1 MGIPRKLLQTASGGR
16 PAVAVATAAPTQQS
30 LKSVQTKKR
39 LIEGAIRCIVKF
51 GYSRTTTSRVAAEAG
66 LSRGAMLHH
75 FENGDALMRAV
86 IAELHE
92 KRLRAIRRSG
102 DLSGRDV
109 QEVVRTYWDQLS
121 SPSFTAFHELS
132 IAARTD
138 QGLARILE
146 PAQAEFRER
155 RYALSIDAF
164 PEWQK
169 NRTNFDLALALS
181 QQTIEGM
188 AINRL
193 VHGLDEAMV
202 EPLLANLE
210 QQIKALKPPADKV
223 AAA

>member
-1 MGIPRKLLQTASGGR
+1 MVIMRKLHQAASSER
-16 PAVAVATAAPTQQS
+16 PAADVAPASPTQQW
-30 LKSVQTKKR
+30 LKSAQTKKR

-75 FENGDALMRAV
+75 FENGEALMRAV
-86 IAELHE
+86 IAELND

-102 DLSGRDV
+102 DIAGGDV
-109 QEVVRTYWDQLS
+109 HDVVRTYWHQLS
-121 SPSFTAFHELS
+121 SSSFTAFHELS

-138 QGLARILE
+138 QGLAQILE

-155 RYALSIDAF
+155 RYALSIEAF

-169 NRTNFDLALALS
+169 NRKNFDLALALS

-202 EPLLANLE
+202 EPLLTNLE
-210 QQIKALKPPADKV
+210 RQIQELKPPAD
-223 AAA
+223 

>member
-1 MGIPRKLLQTASGGR
+1 MEALRKLDEPTLSERSASG
-16 PAVAVATAAPTQQS
+16 TALVVPTQQS
-30 LKSVQTKKR
+30 LKSAQTKKR

-86 IAELHE
+86 IAELND
-92 KRLRAIRRSG
+92 KRLRAIRRTG
-102 DLSGRDV
+102 DISSRGV
-109 QEVVRTYWDQLS
+109 HEVVRAYWHQLS
-121 SPSFTAFHELS
+121 SSSFTAFHELS

-138 QGLARILE
+138 QGLAQILE

-155 RYALSIDAF
+155 RYALSIEAF

-202 EPLLANLE
+202 EPLLINLE
-210 QQIKALKPPADKV
+210 RQIRELKPPAD
-223 AAA
+223 

>member
-1 MGIPRKLLQTASGGR
+1 MAIPRKLHQSASSER
-16 PAVAVATAAPTQQS
+16 SAVRVVPASPSQQW

-51 GYSRTTTSRVAAEAG
+51 GYSRTTTSRVAGEAG

-86 IAELHE
+86 IAELND

-102 DLSGRDV
+102 DIASRGV
-109 QEVVRTYWDQLS
+109 HEVVRAYWNQLS

-138 QGLARILE
+138 QGLAQILE

-155 RYALSIDAF
+155 RYGLSIEAF

-202 EPLLANLE
+202 EPLLTNLE
-210 QQIKALKPPADKV
+210 RQIQDLKPPAD
-223 AAA
+223 

>member
-1 MGIPRKLLQTASGGR
+1 MKILPKLHQTNSSRRAVTGAVPAS
-16 PAVAVATAAPTQQS
+16 PTQQW
-30 LKSVQTKKR
+30 LKSAQTKKR

-51 GYSRTTTSRVAAEAG
+51 GYSKTTTSRVASEAG

-75 FENGDALMRAV
+75 FENGEALMRAV
-86 IAELHE
+86 IAELND
-92 KRLRAIRRSG
+92 KRLRAIRRTG
-102 DLSGRDV
+102 DIASRGV
-109 QEVVRTYWDQLS
+109 HEVVRAYWHQLS
-121 SPSFTAFHELS
+121 SSSFTAFHELS

-138 QGLARILE
+138 QGLAQILE

-155 RYALSIDAF
+155 RYALSIEAF

-169 NRTNFDLALALS
+169 DRKNFDLALALS

-202 EPLLANLE
+202 EPLLINLE
-210 QQIKALKPPADKV
+210 RQIQELKPPAD
-223 AAA
+223 

>member
-1 MGIPRKLLQTASGGR
+1 MKILPKLHQTDPSKRACASVV
-16 PAVAVATAAPTQQS
+16 PSSPTQQW
-30 LKSVQTKKR
+30 LKSAQTKKR

-51 GYSRTTTSRVAAEAG
+51 GYSKTTTLRVASEAG

-75 FENGDALMRAV
+75 FENGEALMRAV
-86 IAELHE
+86 IAELND
-92 KRLRAIRRSG
+92 KRLRAIRRTG
-102 DLSGRDV
+102 DISSRGV
-109 QEVVRTYWDQLS
+109 HEVVRAYWNQLS
-121 SPSFTAFHELS
+121 SSSFTAFHELS

-138 QGLARILE
+138 QGLAQILE

-155 RYALSIDAF
+155 RYALSIEAF

-202 EPLLANLE
+202 EPLLSNLE
-210 QQIKALKPPADKV
+210 RQIQELKPPAD
-223 AAA
+223 

>member
-1 MGIPRKLLQTASGGR
+1 MKILPKLHQTDPSKRVSASVV
-16 PAVAVATAAPTQQS
+16 PSSPTQQW
-30 LKSVQTKKR
+30 LKSAQTKKR

-51 GYSRTTTSRVAAEAG
+51 GYSKTTTLRVASEAG

-75 FENGDALMRAV
+75 FENGEALMRAV
-86 IAELHE
+86 IAELND
-92 KRLRAIRRSG
+92 KRLRAIRRTG
-102 DLSGRDV
+102 DISSRGV
-109 QEVVRTYWDQLS
+109 HEVVRAYWNQLS
-121 SPSFTAFHELS
+121 STSFTAFHELS

-138 QGLARILE
+138 HGLAQILE

-155 RYALSIDAF
+155 RYALSIEAF

-202 EPLLANLE
+202 EPLLSNLE
-210 QQIKALKPPADKV
+210 RQIQELKPPAN
-223 AAA
+223 

>member
-1 MGIPRKLLQTASGGR
+1 MEIQPKLSQVA
-16 PAVAVATAAPTQQS
+16 PADWQADIVARAPPTQQS
-30 LKSVQTKKR
+30 LKSAETKKR

-51 GYSRTTTSRVAAEAG
+51 GYSKTTTPRVAAEAG

-92 KRLRAIRRSG
+92 KRLRAIRRTG
-102 DLSGRDV
+102 DIVGHDV
-109 QEVVRTYWDQLS
+109 HAIVRTYWDQLS
-121 SPSFTAFHELS
+121 RPTFTAFHELS
-132 IAARTD
+132 LAARTD
-138 QGLARILE
+138 KGLARILE
-146 PAQAEFRER
+146 PLQAEFRER
-155 RYALSIDAF
+155 RYTLSIEAF

-169 NRTNFDLALALS
+169 NRANFDLALALS

-202 EPLLANLE
+202 EPLLMNLE
-210 QQIKALKPPADKV
+210 LQIQALKPPAD
-223 AAA
+223 

>member
-1 MGIPRKLLQTASGGR
+1 MAIPRKLHQSASSERSGVR
-16 PAVAVATAAPTQQS
+16 VVPASPTQQW

-86 IAELHE
+86 IAELND
-92 KRLRAIRRSG
+92 KRLRAIRRTG
-102 DLSGRDV
+102 DMDSRGV
-109 QEVVRTYWDQLS
+109 HEVVRTYWDQLS
-121 SPSFTAFHELS
+121 SSSFTAFHELS

-138 QGLARILE
+138 QGLAQILE

-155 RYALSIDAF
+155 RYALSIEAF

-202 EPLLANLE
+202 EPLLTNLE
-210 QQIKALKPPADKV
+210 QQIQELKPPAD
-223 AAA
+223 

>member
-1 MGIPRKLLQTASGGR
+1 MVVLRKLNQSALSERATLGATLAS
-16 PAVAVATAAPTQQS
+16 PTQQS
-30 LKSVQTKKR
+30 LKSAQTKKR

-75 FENGDALMRAV
+75 FENGEALMRAV
-86 IAELHE
+86 IAELND
-92 KRLRAIRRSG
+92 KRLRAIRRTG
-102 DLSGRDV
+102 DISSRGV
-109 QEVVRTYWDQLS
+109 HEVVRAYWHQLS
-121 SPSFTAFHELS
+121 SSSFTAFHELS

-138 QGLARILE
+138 QGLAQILE

-155 RYALSIDAF
+155 RYALSIEAF

-169 NRTNFDLALALS
+169 NRVNFDLALALS

-202 EPLLANLE
+202 EPLLTNLE
-210 QQIKALKPPADKV
+210 EQIQALKPPAD
-223 AAA
+223 

>member
-1 MGIPRKLLQTASGGR
+1 MAIPRKLHQSASSER
-16 PAVAVATAAPTQQS
+16 SAVRVVPASPTQQW

-86 IAELHE
+86 IAELND

-102 DLSGRDV
+102 DIASRGV
-109 QEVVRTYWDQLS
+109 HEVVRAYWDQLS
-121 SPSFTAFHELS
+121 SPSFTAFNELS

-138 QGLARILE
+138 QGLAQILE

-155 RYALSIDAF
+155 RYGLSIEAF

-202 EPLLANLE
+202 EPLLTNLE
-210 QQIKALKPPADKV
+210 RQIQELKPPAD
-223 AAA
+223 

>member
-1 MGIPRKLLQTASGGR
+1 MVVLRKLNQSALSERSALGAALAS
-16 PAVAVATAAPTQQS
+16 PTQQS
-30 LKSVQTKKR
+30 LKSAQTKKR

-75 FENGDALMRAV
+75 FENGETLMRAV
-86 IAELHE
+86 IAELND
-92 KRLRAIRRSG
+92 KRLRAIRRTG
-102 DLSGRDV
+102 DISSRGV
-109 QEVVRTYWDQLS
+109 HEVVRAYWHQLS
-121 SPSFTAFHELS
+121 SSSFTAFHELS

-138 QGLARILE
+138 QGLAQILE

-155 RYALSIDAF
+155 RYALSIEAF

-169 NRTNFDLALALS
+169 NRMNFDLALALS

-202 EPLLANLE
+202 EPLLTNLE
-210 QQIKALKPPADKV
+210 EQIQALKPPAD
-223 AAA
+223 

>member
-1 MGIPRKLLQTASGGR
+1 MVSLRKLHQTASSGR
-16 PAVAVATAAPTQQS
+16 PAAGVAPISPTQHW

-51 GYSRTTTSRVAAEAG
+51 GYSRTTTARVAAEAG

-75 FENGDALMRAV
+75 FENGEALMHAV

-92 KRLRAIRRSG
+92 KRLRATRRSG
-102 DLSGRDV
+102 DIANRGV
-109 QEVVRTYWDQLS
+109 HEVVRAYWDQLS

-138 QGLARILE
+138 QGLAQILE
-146 PAQAEFRER
+146 PAQAEFRAR
-155 RYALSIDAF
+155 RYVLSIEAF

-169 NRTNFDLALALS
+169 NRANFDLALALA

-202 EPLLANLE
+202 EPLLTNLE
-210 QQIKALKPPADKV
+210 RQIQELKPPAD
-223 AAA
+223 

>member
-1 MGIPRKLLQTASGGR
+1 MAIPRKFHQSASSER
-16 PAVAVATAAPTQQS
+16 SAVRVVPASPTQQR

-39 LIEGAIRCIVKF
+39 LIEGAIRCIVKV

-75 FENGDALMRAV
+75 FENGEALMRAV
-86 IAELHE
+86 IAELND
-92 KRLRAIRRSG
+92 KRLRAIRRTG
-102 DLSGRDV
+102 DMDSRGV
-109 QEVVRTYWDQLS
+109 HEVVRTYWDQLS
-121 SPSFTAFHELS
+121 SSSFTAFHELS

-138 QGLARILE
+138 QGLAQILE
-146 PAQAEFRER
+146 PAQAEFRGR
-155 RYALSIDAF
+155 RYALSIEAF

-202 EPLLANLE
+202 EPLLTNLE
-210 QQIKALKPPADKV
+210 RQIQELKPPAD
-223 AAA
+223 

>member
-1 MGIPRKLLQTASGGR
+1 MKILPKLHQNNSSKRAVEGVV
-16 PAVAVATAAPTQQS
+16 PALPTQQW
-30 LKSVQTKKR
+30 LKSAQTKKR

-51 GYSRTTTSRVAAEAG
+51 GYSKTTTSRVASEAG

-75 FENGDALMRAV
+75 FENGEALMRAV
-86 IAELHE
+86 IAELND
-92 KRLRAIRRSG
+92 KRLRAIRRTG
-102 DLSGRDV
+102 DIASRGV
-109 QEVVRTYWDQLS
+109 HEVVRAYWDQLS
-121 SPSFTAFHELS
+121 SSSFTAFHELS

-138 QGLARILE
+138 QGLAQILE

-155 RYALSIDAF
+155 RYALSIEAF

-169 NRTNFDLALALS
+169 NRKNFDLALALS

-202 EPLLANLE
+202 EPLLTNLE
-210 QQIKALKPPADKV
+210 RQIQELKPPAI
-223 AAA
+223 

>member
-1 MGIPRKLLQTASGGR
+1 VPAS
-16 PAVAVATAAPTQQS
+16 PTQQW

-51 GYSRTTTSRVAAEAG
+51 GYSRTTTSRLTEEAG

-75 FENGDALMRAV
+75 FENGEALMRAV
-86 IAELHE
+86 IAELND

-102 DLSGRDV
+102 DIASRGV
-109 QEVVRTYWDQLS
+109 HEVVRAYWDQLS

-138 QGLARILE
+138 QGLAQILE
-146 PAQAEFRER
+146 PAQAAFRER
-155 RYALSIDAF
+155 RYVLSIEAF

-202 EPLLANLE
+202 EPLLTNLE
-210 QQIKALKPPADKV
+210 RQIQDLKPPAD
-223 AAA
+223 

>member
-1 MGIPRKLLQTASGGR
+1 MKILPKLTQTASSARSAGGVP
-16 PAVAVATAAPTQQS
+16 PATPTQQW
-30 LKSVQTKKR
+30 LKSAQTKKR

-51 GYSRTTTSRVAAEAG
+51 GYSRTTAARVAAEAG

-75 FENGDALMRAV
+75 FENGEALMHAV

-102 DLSGRDV
+102 DIASRDV
-109 QEVVRTYWDQLS
+109 HEIVRAYWDQLS

-138 QGLARILE
+138 QGLAQILE

-155 RYALSIDAF
+155 RYALSIEAF

-202 EPLLANLE
+202 EPLLTNLE
-210 QQIKALKPPADKV
+210 RQIQELKPPAD
-223 AAA
+223 

>member
-1 MGIPRKLLQTASGGR
+1 MGSKPKLTAVE
-16 PAVAVATAAPTQQS
+16 PVDEPTQIAASAPPSHQS
-30 LKSVQTKKR
+30 LKSAETKKR

-51 GYSRTTTSRVAAEAG
+51 GYSKTTTPRVAAESG

-75 FENGDALMRAV
+75 FETGDALMRAV

-92 KRLRAIRRSG
+92 KRLRAIRRTG
-102 DLSGRDV
+102 DIVGHDV
-109 QEVVRTYWDQLS
+109 HAIVRTYWDQLS
-121 SPSFTAFHELS
+121 SPIFTAFHELS

-138 QGLARILE
+138 KGLARILE
-146 PAQAEFRER
+146 PSQAEFRER
-155 RYALSIDAF
+155 RYALSIEAF

-169 NRTNFDLALALS
+169 NRANFDLALALS

-202 EPLLANLE
+202 EPLLSNLE
-210 QQIKALKPPADKV
+210 LQIRALKPPAD
-223 AAA
+223 

>member
-1 MGIPRKLLQTASGGR
+1 MKILPKLHQTDPSKRACAS
-16 PAVAVATAAPTQQS
+16 VAPSSPTQQW
-30 LKSVQTKKR
+30 LKSAQTKKR

-51 GYSRTTTSRVAAEAG
+51 GYSKTTTLRVASEAG

-75 FENGDALMRAV
+75 FENGEALMRAV
-86 IAELHE
+86 IAELND
-92 KRLRAIRRSG
+92 KRLRAIRRTG
-102 DLSGRDV
+102 DISSRGV
-109 QEVVRTYWDQLS
+109 HEVVRAYWNQLS
-121 SPSFTAFHELS
+121 SSSFTAFHELS

-138 QGLARILE
+138 QGLAQILE

-155 RYALSIDAF
+155 RYALSIEAF

-169 NRTNFDLALALS
+169 NRMNFDLALALS

-202 EPLLANLE
+202 EPLLSNLE
-210 QQIKALKPPADKV
+210 RQIQELKPPAD
-223 AAA
+223 

>member
-1 MGIPRKLLQTASGGR
+1 MMTALRKLQQTAISKR
-16 PAVAVATAAPTQQS
+16 PATGAAPTAPTLQW
-30 LKSVQTKKR
+30 LKSEQTKKR
-39 LIEGAIRCIVKF
+39 LIEGAIRCLVKF
-51 GYSRTTTSRVAAEAG
+51 GYSRTTTARVAAEAG

-75 FENGDALMRAV
+75 FENGEALMHAV

-92 KRLRAIRRSG
+92 KRLRAIRRIGKIVS
-102 DLSGRDV
+102 RDV
-109 QEVVRTYWDQLS
+109 HEVVRAYWNQLS

-155 RYALSIDAF
+155 RYALSIEAF

-169 NRTNFDLALALS
+169 NRSNFDLALALS

-202 EPLLANLE
+202 EPLLSNLE
-210 QQIKALKPPADKV
+210 RQIQELKPPAD
-223 AAA
+223 

>member
-1 MGIPRKLLQTASGGR
+1 MKILPKLHQTNSSRRAVTGAVPAS
-16 PAVAVATAAPTQQS
+16 PTQQW
-30 LKSVQTKKR
+30 LKSAQTKKR

-51 GYSRTTTSRVAAEAG
+51 GYSKTTTSRVASEAG

-75 FENGDALMRAV
+75 FENGEALMRAV
-86 IAELHE
+86 IAELND
-92 KRLRAIRRSG
+92 KRLRAIRRTG
-102 DLSGRDV
+102 DIASRGV
-109 QEVVRTYWDQLS
+109 HEVVRAYWHQLS
-121 SPSFTAFHELS
+121 SSSFTAFHELS

-138 QGLARILE
+138 QGLAQILE

-155 RYALSIDAF
+155 RYALSIEAF

-169 NRTNFDLALALS
+169 NRKNFDLALALS

-202 EPLLANLE
+202 EPLLINLE
-210 QQIKALKPPADKV
+210 RQIQELKPPAD
-223 AAA
+223 

>member
-1 MGIPRKLLQTASGGR
+1 MKILPKLHQTDPSKRAGAGVVPAS
-16 PAVAVATAAPTQQS
+16 PTQQW
-30 LKSVQTKKR
+30 LKSAQTKKR

-51 GYSRTTTSRVAAEAG
+51 GYSKTTTSRVASEAG

-75 FENGDALMRAV
+75 FENGEALMRAV
-86 IAELHE
+86 IAELND
-92 KRLRAIRRSG
+92 KRLRAIRRTG
-102 DLSGRDV
+102 DIASRGV
-109 QEVVRTYWDQLS
+109 HEVVRAYWNQLS
-121 SPSFTAFHELS
+121 SSSFTAFHELS

-138 QGLARILE
+138 QGLAQILE

-155 RYALSIDAF
+155 RYALSIEAF

-202 EPLLANLE
+202 EPLLSNLE
-210 QQIKALKPPADKV
+210 RQIQELKPPAN
-223 AAA
+223 

>member
-1 MGIPRKLLQTASGGR
+1 MAIPRKLHQSASSER
-16 PAVAVATAAPTQQS
+16 SAVRVVPASPTQQW

-39 LIEGAIRCIVKF
+39 LIEGAIRCIVKI

-86 IAELHE
+86 IAELND

-102 DLSGRDV
+102 DIASRGV
-109 QEVVRTYWDQLS
+109 HEVVRTYWDQLS

-138 QGLARILE
+138 QGLAQILE
-146 PAQAEFRER
+146 PAQAAFRER
-155 RYALSIDAF
+155 RYALSIEAF

-202 EPLLANLE
+202 EPLLTNLE
-210 QQIKALKPPADKV
+210 RQIQELKPPAD
-223 AAA
+223 